1 MPSASHPHEDDGAH
15 QPDPTERPS
24 GDGCMGQQRR
34 RLGALSRPRRTP
46 PRALADTYYL
56 GRSADG
62 ARQGIGVAE
71 SDDPEWRE

>member
-24 GDGCMGQQRR
+24 GDGWHSGAVSGPYLVPADPTDPTSRARR
-34 RLGALSRPRRTP
+34 
-46 PRALADTYYL
+46 YYL

-62 ARQGIGVAE
+62 ARQGIGVTE
-71 SDDPEWRE
+71 SDGPEWRE